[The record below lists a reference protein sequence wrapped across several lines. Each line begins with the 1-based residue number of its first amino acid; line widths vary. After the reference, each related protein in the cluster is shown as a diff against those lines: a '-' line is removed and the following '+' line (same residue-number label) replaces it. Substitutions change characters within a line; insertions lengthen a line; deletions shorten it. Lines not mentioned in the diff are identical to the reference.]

1 MAIEYIR
8 LSETLKKYELI
19 PATDNIWDKIKSN
32 EIDYY
37 TSIFRYNQA
46 HYDYWKKNKTLSGI
60 KDVLTNKVLF
70 DFDNEENPEV
80 ARQDAITLV
89 TRLLSK
95 GIAADNIQI
104 AFSGLKGFSVSID
117 TTETLSP
124 EEFKNI
130 TFGLAED
137 LSTFDTS
144 LIDAQRLIRV
154 VGTRH
159 QKTGLYKF
167 PLSVTQ
173 LTEYSIEQI
182 KELASNIDNI
192 DNDVMAGWGN
202 EVILPE
208 SILSLKKTVEK
219 EKPKVEKVDHNL
231 DLSLKPKW
239 LSEAKYAL
247 QQGFFEE
254 GERNTACMILAS
266 TYKNQGFPKEIT
278 YRILKGTLELRS
290 NRLGID
296 GYDKDEL
303 WKTVIEPVYGPH
315 WKGGNYS
322 YENTPLL
329 QEVTARLGLTPPKVE
344 EKKTT
349 IISDVGNK
357 FIDFAKNFDKN
368 RIKTG
373 IAELDEDIIL
383 TTGMVVGLLGA
394 PSSGKTSHA
403 LNILENA
410 SKNGINCGMGSHD
423 MYDALLFTR
432 LLQKECPYDFKKITD
447 MVKSGS
453 MDTRLN
459 QAWEKVT
466 ESYKNVAFNFQAS
479 PSVDDLYAF
488 VDEYEQTYGSKMK
501 LLIVDYLEKLS
512 GPYSDAT
519 ANSAYVAGRLADLA
533 KERDLCILVL
543 LQPQKQA
550 GDPSD
555 ALLSMRQVKGSSR
568 VEQDLRLILTTWRS
582 GFNPENNNEDD
593 KFASIAVVK
602 NNMGPVGK
610 YDFKWDGISGRIRSL
625 MDEERDDLKD
635 VIQKQATRKAEKNKG
650 DLI

>member
-1 MAIEYIR
+1 LEYIR
-8 LSETLKKYELI
+8 LSESLKRYELI
-19 PATDNIWDKIKSN
+19 PVTEDIWSKISSN
-32 EIDYY
+32 EVDYY

-46 HYDYWKKNKTLSGI
+46 HYDYWKKNNTVSGI
-60 KDVLTNKVLF
+60 KDVVTSKILF
-70 DFDNEENPEV
+70 DFDNAKDPEA

-89 TRLLSK
+89 SRLLAK
-95 GIAADNIQI
+95 GIKPDNIQV
-104 AFSGLKGFSVSID
+104 AFSGSKGFSVEVDS
-117 TTETLSP
+117 TSRFTP

-130 TFGLAED
+130 TFALASD
-137 LSTFDTS
+137 LASFDKVVNDPNR
-144 LIDAQRLIRV
+144 IVRV
-154 VGTRH
+154 VGTKH
-159 QKTGLYKF
+159 PKSGCYKF
-167 PLSVTQ
+167 PLTVNQ
-173 LTEYSIEQI
+173 LSEFDIATI
-182 KELASNIDNI
+182 KNLASDVDNI
-192 DNDVMAGWGN
+192 DADVMASWGE
-202 EVILPE
+202 EVILPDAVVKMKQ
-208 SILSLKKTVEK
+208 SVDKK
-219 EKPKVEKVDHNL
+219 EKKAQTEVHDL
-231 DLSLKPKW
+231 DLSLRPKW

-247 QQGFFEE
+247 QEGFFED

-266 TYKNQGFPKEIT
+266 SYKNQGFSKELT
-278 YRILKGTLELRS
+278 YNILKGTLRLRAQ
-290 NRLGID
+290 RLGHEE
-296 GYDKDEL
+296 YDTKEL
-303 WKTVIEPVYGPH
+303 WHTIIKVVFSSD
-315 WKGGNYS
+315 WKGGTYS

-329 QEVTARLGLTPPKVE
+329 QDVTKRLGLSEPKAE
-344 EKKTT
+344 TSKTT
-349 IISDVGNK
+349 VIGEVGNK

-373 IAELDEDIIL
+373 IPELDENIIL

-403 LNILENA
+403 LNILEHS

-432 LLQKECPYDFKKITD
+432 LLQKECPYDFKKITE
-447 MVKSGS
+447 MVKSGE
-453 MDTRLN
+453 MDSRLTT
-459 QAWEKVT
+459 AWEKVT

-479 PSVDDLYAF
+479 PTVDNLYEF
-488 VDEYEQTYGSKMK
+488 VDEYEAKHGSKMK
-501 LLIVDYLEKLS
+501 LLIVDYLEKLA

-533 KERDLCILVL
+533 KERDLCVIIL

-568 VEQDLRLILTTWRS
+568 VEQDLRLILTTWRP

-593 KFASIAVVK
+593 NFSSIAVVK

-610 YDFKWDGISGRIRSL
+610 FDFKWDGISGRIRGL
-625 MDEERDDLKD
+625 MDGEREDLKH
-635 VIQKQATRKAEKNKG
+635 VIQKQAQRKAEKNKG

>member
-1 MAIEYIR
+1 MQYIR
-8 LSETLKKYELI
+8 LSESLKKYELI
-19 PATDNIWDKIKSN
+19 PSTDNIWDKISSN

-37 TSIFRYNQA
+37 TSIFKYTQA
-46 HYDYWKKNKTLSGI
+46 HYDYWKKNKTVSGI
-60 KDVLTNKVLF
+60 KDVITNKVLF
-70 DFDNEENPEV
+70 DFDNAADPEF

-89 TRLLSK
+89 SRLLAK
-95 GIAADNIQI
+95 GIAADNIQV
-104 AFSGLKGFSVSID
+104 AFSGSKGFSVELD
-117 TTETLSP
+117 TTDSFTP
-124 EEFKNI
+124 EEFKNV
-130 TFGLAED
+130 TFGLAAD
-137 LSTFDTS
+137 LKSFDRVVN
-144 LIDAQRLIRV
+144 DANRIIRV
-154 VGTRH
+154 VGTKH
-159 QKTGLYKF
+159 PKSGLYKF
-167 PLSVTQ
+167 PLTVSQ
-173 LTEYSIEQI
+173 LTEFPIDKI

-192 DNDVMAGWGN
+192 DSDIMSTWGN

-208 SILSLKKTVEK
+208 SISSLRLTVKK
-219 EKPKVEKVDHNL
+219 EKPKTEKMDHDL
-231 DLSLKPKW
+231 DLSLRPKW
-239 LSEAKYAL
+239 LSDAKFAL

-254 GERNTACMILAS
+254 GERNTACMILVS
-266 TYKNQGFPKEIT
+266 TYKNQGFPKEIV
-278 YRILKGTLELRS
+278 YRMLKGTLELRA
-290 NRLGID
+290 NRLGTD

-303 WKTVIEPVYGPH
+303 WKTVIEPVYSSH

-329 QEVTARLGLTPPKVE
+329 QEVTERLGLAPPKVE
-344 EKKTT
+344 DKKTV
-349 IISDVGNK
+349 IISDVGAK
-357 FIDFAKNFDKN
+357 FVNFAKNFDKN

-373 IAELDEDIIL
+373 IAELDENIIL

-403 LNILENA
+403 LNILEHS

-432 LLQKECPYDFKKITD
+432 LLQKECPYDFKKITS
-447 MVKSGS
+447 MVKEGN
-453 MDTRLN
+453 MDTKLKV
-459 QAWEKVT
+459 AWDKVT

-479 PSVDDLYAF
+479 PTVDDLYSF
-488 VDEYEQTYGSKMK
+488 VDEYEATHGSKMK
-501 LLIVDYLEKLS
+501 LLIVDYLEKLA

-533 KERDLCILVL
+533 KERDLCVLIL

-555 ALLSMRQVKGSSR
+555 PLLSMRQVKGSSR
-568 VEQDLRLILTTWRS
+568 VEQDLRLILTTWRP

-593 KFASIAVVK
+593 NFASIAVVK

-610 YDFKWDGISGRIRSL
+610 FDFKWDGVSGRIRSL
-625 MDEERDDLKD
+625 MDEERDDLNN
-635 VIQKQATRKAEKNKG
+635 VIKKQAQRKAEKNKG